1 MAKKKK
7 SDDGADAA
15 STTTTTTTTEETK
28 APAKPMVTILK
39 TAEAAKLS
47 PRGGGELTYQM
58 GRMGDTVLLRI
69 HKNTS
74 SGRFS
79 AEWVTADALRESLAQ
94 LPKGTTSF
102 KGAVALRSAWK
113 GLSSCNS
120 GFGSAILRA
129 EKVFSADPDPKKK
142 GMLTLSAP
150 DALEQWEAA
159 ILALPIPKDAE
170 QAPLHPP
177 KAKPFFAKKKEDAA
191 AAFGA
196 EDVPT
201 EDTEPV
207 DAEPV
212 GEVGE
217 VGAEQDD
224 ADPDNAA

>member
-1 MAKKKK
+1 MARKKK
-7 SDDGADAA
+7 SDDGADAV
-15 STTTTTTTTEETK
+15 STTTTTTEETK
-28 APAKPMVTILK
+28 APAEPMVSIVK
-39 TAEAAKLS
+39 TATAAKLS
-47 PRGGGELTYQM
+47 PRGGGELTYQV

-142 GMLTLSAP
+142 GMLTLASP
-150 DALEQWEAA
+150 EALDTWEAA
-159 ILALPIPKDAE
+159 IRALPIPKDAE

-191 AAFGA
+191 AAPGA
-196 EDVPT
+196 EDAPT
-201 EDTEPV
+201 DDSVPV

-212 GEVGE
+212 GAVGT

-224 ADPDNAA
+224 ADSDEAA